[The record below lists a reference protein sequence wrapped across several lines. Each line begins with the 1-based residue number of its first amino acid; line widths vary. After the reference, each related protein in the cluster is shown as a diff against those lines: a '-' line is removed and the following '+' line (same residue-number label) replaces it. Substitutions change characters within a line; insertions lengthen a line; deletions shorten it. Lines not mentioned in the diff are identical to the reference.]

1 MALVIIIKLHQDT
14 RGKYSQAPNN
24 SEKIPSDMKLF

>member
-14 RGKYSQAPNN
+14 HGMYSQAPNN
-24 SEKIPSDMKLF
+24 SEKIPSDMKFF